1 MYNQLEDY
9 FIVINISEQNLQPT
23 GIACTVGGKFVP
35 NIWLY
40 GQSNIWN
47 VIKIIMV
54 LHWVDFLSYI
64 EYDITQY

>member
-9 FIVINISEQNLQPT
+9 FIVINISEQNLPRT
-23 GIACTVGGKFVP
+23 GHK
-35 NIWLY
+35 
-40 GQSNIWN
+40 SNIWN

-54 LHWVDFLSYI
+54 LHWVDFLSKI

>member
-9 FIVINISEQNLQPT
+9 FIVINISEQNLPPT
-23 GIACTVGGKFVP
+23 EAI
-35 NIWLY
+35 
-40 GQSNIWN
+40 QSNVWN

-54 LHWVDFLSYI
+54 LHWVDFLSII